1 MAISDRSLS
10 SQDIVRGLTGGWG
23 AYNLNTGNMYN
34 TVTCLSRLTGKLRN
48 TFFKGPCQNSKILTP
63 DKINQWPS
71 VFRDK
76 ALKFFKEQNLYGFCL
91 FDANNEGASVWLLT
105 PDDSFAPEGAENNN
119 DESNNSTLSSII
131 NTEIAGRK
139 WMTAVSKAQQQLP
152 EDMRNNPPFAL
163 MGVLSVSFKEIPWF
177 GRVAWGTG
185 YANGILS
192 LTQIPTMNDNKS
204 EYCTWSFVCKD
215 SSYNEERLYKEFT
228 QGGNESTYTTFAKYR
243 DFLLSDKCEPA
254 NQEGDYSFLKDK
266 SSSGSDNLQNT
277 DSSDTSNS
285 EEGDGTK
292 EENNPLIDAAKKEG
306 FFRSRQSSFKAAM
319 KHIVNEVSRSWGY
332 GRDSDDDPNVSSDT
346 TTTSPKSSPFVY
358 DIKRNGQY
366 PIIGSLY

>member
-10 SQDIVRGLTGGWG
+10 SQDIVRGLTGGWSV
-23 AYNLNTGNMYN
+23 YDFNTGDMRN

-48 TFFKGPCQNSKILTP
+48 TFFKGPCRNSKILTL
-63 DKINQWPS
+63 DNINQWPS
-71 VFRDK
+71 VFKDR
-76 ALKFFKEQNLYGFCL
+76 ALKFFKDQNLYGFCL
-91 FDANNEGASVWLLT
+91 LDSNNEGASVWLLT
-105 PDDSFAPEGAENNN
+105 PDDSFLPEGSGEEA
-119 DESNNSTLSSII
+119 LGFII
-131 NTEIAGRK
+131 NSEITGRK

-152 EDMRNNPPFAL
+152 ENRRNDPPFAL

-177 GRVAWGTG
+177 GRVAWGSG

-215 SSYNEERLYKEFT
+215 SSFNEEKLYKEFT

-254 NQEGDYSFLKDK
+254 NNEGTYSFLKDK
-266 SSSGSDNLQNT
+266 TSSNNST
-277 DSSDTSNS
+277 DSQKGQSSNT
-285 EEGDGTK
+285 EKEDDTK
-292 EENNPLIDAAKKEG
+292 EENNPLVDAAKKEG
-306 FFRSRQSSFKAAM
+306 FFRSRQSSYKAAK
-319 KHIVNEVSRSWGY
+319 KHIVNEVGRSWGY
-332 GRDSDDDPNVSSDT
+332 GMDSDDPNVSSDT